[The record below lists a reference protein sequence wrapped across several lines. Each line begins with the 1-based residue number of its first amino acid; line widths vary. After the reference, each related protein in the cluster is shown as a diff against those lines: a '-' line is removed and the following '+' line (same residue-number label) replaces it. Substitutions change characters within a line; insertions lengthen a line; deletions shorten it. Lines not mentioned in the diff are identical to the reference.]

1 MGETKIDLG
10 TYSDGKIIFLMIG
23 IKVPKDLMMA
33 ARDEWNRRKNK
44 EVRKL
49 AEEASDG
56 MGGNCLKNMRANERK
71 ERIVNE

>member
-1 MGETKIDLG
+1 MSEIKIDLG
-10 TYSDGKIIFLMIG
+10 TYPDGKLISLMIG

-44 EVRKL
+44 EVREL

-56 MGGNCLKNMRANERK
+56 MGGD
-71 ERIVNE
+71 